1 MREREREER
10 VYQIE
15 VVTLS
20 YISGALTTTLSL
32 SLSTRALVSKVKD
45 FFLIGIQI
53 NISKN
58 EYSLI
63 KSLKSKN

>member
-32 SLSTRALVSKVKD
+32 SLSTRALVSEVKE
-45 FFLIGIQI
+45 FF
-53 NISKN
+53 
-58 EYSLI
+58 
-63 KSLKSKN
+63 